1 MYRIG
6 KSTDIHQLVEKRP
19 LILGGVTIESEKGL
33 LGHSDADVLYHAIA
47 ESILGAL
54 GLDDLGTHFP
64 DTSLS
69 IKNISSSIIMKKVYE
84 MMDQRGYEI
93 NNLDALI
100 IIEKPKLREYIDKMK
115 ENVATLLHTSKE
127 SINIKATRGEKLGF
141 IGKEEGALA
150 ECVVLIKSKQE
161 RN

>member
-1 MYRIG
+1 MFKIG
-6 KSTDIHQLVEKRP
+6 KSTDIHRLVANRP
-19 LILGGVTIESEKGL
+19 LILGGVSIESEKGL

-64 DTSLS
+64 DQDEQYR
-69 IKNISSSIIMKKVYE
+69 NASSAIFMQKVYE

-100 IIEKPKLREYIDKMK
+100 ILERPKLRMYIEQMK
-115 ENVATLLHTSKE
+115 ENVAALLHTAKE
-127 SINIKATRGEKLGF
+127 NVNIKATRGEKLGF
-141 IGKEEGALA
+141 IGNGEGALA
-150 ECVVLIKSKQE
+150 ECVVLIRRK
-161 RN
+161 